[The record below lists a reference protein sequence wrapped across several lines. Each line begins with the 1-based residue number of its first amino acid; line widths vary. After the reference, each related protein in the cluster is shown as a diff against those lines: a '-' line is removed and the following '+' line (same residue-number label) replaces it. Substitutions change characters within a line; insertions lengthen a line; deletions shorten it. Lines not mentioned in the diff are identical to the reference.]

1 MKFVGSLHF
10 MAFGTFVE
18 HLTTREKIANIPTA
32 ALLLTKPEI
41 KFSEIAWNAW
51 ETLRILRMEVFSAVE
66 LDVFRVF
73 TKFNTDVKWNCAE
86 HTWNAVYFSIF
97 FFWFIQFRYHSSTLP
112 IFSSFCLDL
121 LFSRCG
127 YDKAKHIIHKIFLCD
142 SHADDCWIFDRN
154 PNQKKNITNYSQRF
168 GVLLCCCST
177 FFSFQC
183 KIYHS
188 KFSQQNYL
196 LLLCCNKTSY
206 YIIIIA
212 TRHL

>member
-154 PNQKKNITNYSQRF
+154 PNQKKTSQIIHSALVFYS
-168 GVLLCCCST
+168 VVAPL
-177 FFSFQC
+177 FSRSSAKFIIQNLAS
-183 KIYHS
+183 KIIYC
-188 KFSQQNYL
+188 FSVGT
-196 LLLCCNKTSY
+196 KHHT
-206 YIIIIA
+206 
-212 TRHL
+212 T